1 MTLVFICYETYIFY
15 NILKI
20 GFRPTNIEREVTL
33 EVDRIMYISHQTL
46 ERLKISV
53 NSLRKA
59 IKFLLQNE
67 ITNVLTERFFQ
78 VTLDNRSRAFTG

>member
-15 NILKI
+15 NILKT
-20 GFRPTNIEREVTL
+20 GFLPTNIEREVTL

-78 VTLDNRSRAFTG
+78 VTLDNHSRAFTG